1 MSQKT
6 DELFEQTTAKMLK
19 LLDSADGE
27 GWEKPWRAMFGNGT
41 FPTNVTTKKA
51 YQGFNVLVFWMA
63 AEDNGYQTNE
73 WATYKQWKKVDAQVR
88 KGEKGTAG
96 IKWGFTFTCG
106 TTGKKGS
113 YHCKIQGCQ
122 DSKFVWGSTFTVFN
136 ADQVDGYDP
145 EVAEKPESVVDRDA
159 RTDAFIAGTEAD
171 FAYRGDRAYY
181 TPGTNNIVLPP
192 VEDFTSTDGF
202 YATALHELTHWSG
215 DKSRLDRDQQNI
227 FGSQAYAAEEL
238 VAEFGSAFLQAHL
251 GLRAEPSMNAASYLK
266 NWATVLRADEKNL
279 YRAAKYA
286 TAAAKFMIELN
297 EKAEVP
303 A

>member
-1 MSQKT
+1 MGDIQQWQKV
-6 DELFEQTTAKMLK
+6 
-19 LLDSADGE
+19 G
-27 GWEKPWRAMFGNGT
+27 
-41 FPTNVTTKKA
+41 
-51 YQGFNVLVFWMA
+51 
-63 AEDNGYQTNE
+63 
-73 WATYKQWKKVDAQVR
+73 AQVQG
-88 KGEKGTAG
+88 GEKGTAG

-113 YHCKIQGCQ
+113 YACKIDGCQ

-136 ADQVDGYDP
+136 ADQVDGYDV

-159 RTDAFIAGTEAD
+159 RADAFIAGTGAS
-171 FAYRGDRAYY
+171 FTYKGASAHY

-192 VEDFTSTDGF
+192 VEDFKSTEGF

-251 GLRAEPSMNAASYLK
+251 GLAAEPSLNAAAYLK

-286 TAAAKFMIELN
+286 TAAAKFMIAN
-297 EKAEVP
+297 DEKAEVN